1 VILNVLEHND
11 LVESGQFEIR
21 GDNLSGIQLLLAPDG
36 PWRTRHLRLRSFVL
50 RERLAA
56 REWQVQHIPG
66 SELAADLLT
75 KPVVLMA
82 SWEVFRRTVG
92 LVRFVQP
99 TESSRLC
106 RLTEA
111 VVALGG
117 LMLQH
122 GANRLVKTAGAVS
135 LSALTAW
142 MCCMEGLAS
151 MAKPVEEKK
160 EPRPAQEKRKGLRE
174 HEPRPVKGDAREN
187 EPALQHEV
195 RDHEPTSSYCSPE
208 GSPVAP
214 RLCAVRA
221 PPLGPTPWESAEFNQ
236 PPYAANDDLW
246 ISLNG
251 GWVVRVHR
259 SLRSCSTRS
268 IAAVRSESKTWRP
281 EGSLSSGGQGLE
293 AGNGLCRRISGSM
306 AKFRR
311 NLR

>member
-1 VILNVLEHND
+1 LIGYVDALTMGESLQVILNVLEHND

-66 SELAADLLT
+66 SELAADLLM

-92 LVRFVQP
+92 PVRFVQP
-99 TESSRLC
+99 PESSRLC

-151 MAKPVEEKK
+151 IAKPVEEKK
-160 EPRPAQEKRKGLRE
+160 ESRPAQEQEKR
-174 HEPRPVKGDAREN
+174 PREN
-187 EPALQHEV
+187 QP
-195 RDHEPTSSYCSPE
+195 
-208 GSPVAP
+208 
-214 RLCAVRA
+214 
-221 PPLGPTPWESAEFNQ
+221 GPTNPTESTH
-236 PPYAANDDLW
+236 D
-246 ISLNG
+246 
-251 GWVVRVHR
+251 
-259 SLRSCSTRS
+259 
-268 IAAVRSESKTWRP
+268 
-281 EGSLSSGGQGLE
+281 
-293 AGNGLCRRISGSM
+293 
-306 AKFRR
+306 
-311 NLR
+311 

>member
-1 VILNVLEHND
+1 MVLSYGSCLDDQGQPNGDLRKVTLLSDASHAPQGLRGCQGILALWGNALVQWESRRQPFAALSSTEAELIGYVDALTMGESLQVILNVLEHND

-56 REWQVQHIPG
+56 REWRVQHTPG

-122 GANRLVKTAGAVS
+122 GASSLVKTAGAVS

-160 EPRPAQEKRKGLRE
+160 EQQDQHKTKKRGLG
-174 HEPRPVKGDAREN
+174 KMN
-187 EPALQHEV
+187 QALLNPT
-195 RDHEPTSSYCSPE
+195 EPTS
-208 GSPVAP
+208 
-214 RLCAVRA
+214 
-221 PPLGPTPWESAEFNQ
+221 
-236 PPYAANDDLW
+236 
-246 ISLNG
+246 
-251 GWVVRVHR
+251 
-259 SLRSCSTRS
+259 
-268 IAAVRSESKTWRP
+268 
-281 EGSLSSGGQGLE
+281 
-293 AGNGLCRRISGSM
+293 
-306 AKFRR
+306 
-311 NLR
+311 